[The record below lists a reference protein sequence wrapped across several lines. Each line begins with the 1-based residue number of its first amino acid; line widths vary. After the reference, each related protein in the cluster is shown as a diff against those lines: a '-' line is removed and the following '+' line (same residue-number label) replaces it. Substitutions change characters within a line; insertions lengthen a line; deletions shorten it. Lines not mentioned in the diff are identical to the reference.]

1 MNQLNV
7 TSSIHIS
14 IYDTLTSVA
23 PLQVCILRCMPYPPA
38 GNNSDVAVPLR
49 VCIEIFA
56 SGSNSKAFMVAVPL
70 WGYIEIHCVQ
80 IVDARGGLLR
90 RGYQPRIFLP

>member
-49 VCIEIFA
+49 VCIEIA
-56 SGSNSKAFMVAVPL
+56 AKESLKQAKMRCRPL
-70 WGYIEIHCVQ
+70 TGVY
-80 IVDARGGLLR
+80 
-90 RGYQPRIFLP
+90 